1 MRPGSCLLRPVLTSS
16 QHLFSQSFFLLI
28 HITLSFLEILAEKQS
43 LIFSLFYSFP
53 SELHRNYIALREAA
67 KDSSAVS
74 VIQAS
79 HFTHFSASLDVIQ
92 ERSDD
97 LWHVQ
102 VEDRPIYQ
110 VKATAGE
117 SWCECKEFAS
127 LEIFQHWNAWK
138 APWGRASKLRKPG
151 KELNAYLFCISW
163 IPLQA
168 FTAKLALTG
177 FTMHQT
183 VSSFLPPI
191 FSCTWHRVRQGA
203 PETCRPPAKRTSLL
217 KARLLEIWV
226 QQSTMASKK
235 REKGKCPWP
244 LLQLRAP
251 STSVMLLLAGILTKI
266 KHKPAKPSLMPHHHS
281 ESSSFTPLLHYL
293 ILYPIT
299 CFMSIRHSS
308 TIRLYLV

>member
-1 MRPGSCLLRPVLTSS
+1 MRPVLTSS

-117 SWCECKEFAS
+117 S
-127 LEIFQHWNAWK
+127 
-138 APWGRASKLRKPG
+138 
-151 KELNAYLFCISW
+151 
-163 IPLQA
+163 
-168 FTAKLALTG
+168 
-177 FTMHQT
+177 
-183 VSSFLPPI
+183 
-191 FSCTWHRVRQGA
+191 
-203 PETCRPPAKRTSLL
+203 
-217 KARLLEIWV
+217 
-226 QQSTMASKK
+226 
-235 REKGKCPWP
+235 
-244 LLQLRAP
+244 
-251 STSVMLLLAGILTKI
+251 
-266 KHKPAKPSLMPHHHS
+266 
-281 ESSSFTPLLHYL
+281 
-293 ILYPIT
+293 
-299 CFMSIRHSS
+299 
-308 TIRLYLV
+308 